1 MPVRQ
6 RPCHET
12 VDSSPVPALSTSRG
26 ELSSPRQSWWR
37 VSPAAT
43 ILLAFAAGL
52 GGGAAAPQLVDA
64 IGPVGTL
71 WVKAISTLVVPL
83 VVALLV
89 SSIASLSDV
98 RAVGRIGVRAVV
110 VFLALL
116 IAGATLVAFVTPA
129 FLTILHVSQGSGG
142 TLATVP
148 NSITAAPRP
157 AGFWQWIDTLVPAN
171 PIAAAAD
178 GALLPLVIFT
188 VAFAIAA
195 TRLSTDSR
203 AYVVGFFR
211 GVAAV
216 MLEMVRW
223 VLWIAPLGVFG
234 LAYSLGARTG
244 LGGAHLVGALWILVA
259 AACIVYMC
267 ALYLIA
273 VLLGRVSFARFAR
286 AIAPA
291 QIVGF
296 SSRSSLAALPAMI
309 EAGETRLA
317 LPPAITGF
325 LLPLA
330 VSTFKLGATI
340 AITTSSLFL
349 ARIYGVPISP
359 SQVASIAISAVLLSF
374 SVPGIPGG
382 VLLIMVPVLT
392 GVGIPAEGIGI
403 LLAVDV
409 VPDMFRTLTNVTA
422 DMVAALITA
431 RAMNGRYATAL
442 RDANTITPLSE
453 NA

>member
-1 MPVRQ
+1 M
-6 RPCHET
+6 
-12 VDSSPVPALSTSRG
+12 
-26 ELSSPRQSWWR
+26 
-37 VSPAAT
+37 
-43 ILLAFAAGL
+43 
-52 GGGAAAPQLVDA
+52 
-64 IGPVGTL
+64 
-71 WVKAISTLVVPL
+71 
-83 VVALLV
+83 
-89 SSIASLSDV
+89 
-98 RAVGRIGVRAVV
+98 
-110 VFLALL
+110 
-116 IAGATLVAFVTPA
+116 
-129 FLTILHVSQGSGG
+129 
-142 TLATVP
+142 
-148 NSITAAPRP
+148 
-157 AGFWQWIDTLVPAN
+157 
-171 PIAAAAD
+171 
-178 GALLPLVIFT
+178 
-188 VAFAIAA
+188 
-195 TRLSTDSR
+195 
-203 AYVVGFFR
+203 
-211 GVAAV
+211 
-216 MLEMVRW
+216 
-223 VLWIAPLGVFG
+223 
-234 LAYSLGARTG
+234 
-244 LGGAHLVGALWILVA
+244 
-259 AACIVYMC
+259 VYMC

-273 VLLGRVSFARFAR
+273 VRLGRVSFARFAR